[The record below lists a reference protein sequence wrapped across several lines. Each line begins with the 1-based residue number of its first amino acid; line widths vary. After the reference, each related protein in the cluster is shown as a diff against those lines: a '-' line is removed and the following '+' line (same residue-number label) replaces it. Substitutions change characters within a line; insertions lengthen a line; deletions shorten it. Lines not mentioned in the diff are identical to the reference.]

1 VPNASLSFL
10 PWVRQGAASAITTTD
25 TLGPGQSAVADVSA
39 IVTLNN
45 APVPAVA
52 VRLRGP
58 ADVAGID
65 ANQIVRT
72 DPRPATSSFEPNC
85 FPSIEFDRPDFPWL
99 FTPARANSNGK
110 LRPWLCLIVVQKQS
124 GVTVVSA
131 ADTPLP
137 SLRIDAPASP
147 ARELP
152 HLAECWAW
160 AHTQVVADVPGQ
172 TQISAA
178 LNGPPELSLSRLVCP
193 RILAANTDY
202 VACVVPTFELG
213 RKTGLGIDIQDADLT
228 SPNALAPAWSFTPSP
243 PAQVE
248 LPVYYHWEF
257 RTGQAGDFESLARR
271 LTPGVPLGFGKRS
284 IDVSRPGFPASG
296 ATTQDMEGALLPI
309 PPASSTSPSSVASP
323 GLPQQFQTNLANIIN
338 EPSRA
343 QAANP
348 NADPLLAPPIYGRWH
363 AGRGTVSPTATTWLD
378 QLNLDPRWRVAAALG
393 THVVQEHQ
401 EALVASA
408 WEQAAELDCA
418 NQRLRQFQVSM
429 AVGESLHARHLSR
442 LPEETMLRVAAPAFG
457 RLRQPA
463 GPSLL
468 ALQLSSQLPV
478 AATRSAMR
486 RIGRQRGPLTRRL
499 AVHGFSRVAVNS
511 WVARL
516 NLMGTMPSVVPVLP
530 PQPDY
535 CALPDLPRQHLGADH
550 PPGDSYFGV
559 FRVSPER
566 APVSPEGP
574 AVLVQGKT
582 EVPGLFRAAAIAHL
596 ARVFAPRARP
606 VSPQLTPFPNITT
619 FVVQQT
625 HPRVALPTLVNAIL
639 ATGDKVLSATAPGV
653 SPVGVETLM
662 VTPSFPQP
670 MYEPLRD
677 LSQDY
682 LLPGLEAVVPD
693 TVLGLRTNRR
703 FVESYMVGLNHEMG
717 RELLWRG
724 YPTDQRGT
732 YFDHFWGLGV
742 PNAAPADIA
751 DLNTWNTRSLGD
763 PVSGS
768 TPEEFV
774 MLLRSAL
781 LQRYPNAVIYLTPAL
796 SRGTPPAPV
805 TLVPD
810 ELPAHE
816 IPPIFSGSTPP
827 DVSFFGFPI
836 STQAATGADGKLG
849 YYVIIQEHPTE
860 PRFGVDV
867 NLPLGTASH
876 LAVGSQP
883 PPGLPLNGRTW
894 GKNSAEMA
902 GITRRLP
909 VRIAIHAARLV
920 TSTG

>member
-1 VPNASLSFL
+1 MPNASLSFL

-25 TLGPGQSAVADVSA
+25 TLGPAQSGVADVSA
-39 IVTLNN
+39 TVTLNN

-58 ADVAGID
+58 ADVVGID
-65 ANQIVRT
+65 ANQVVRT
-72 DPRPATSSFEPNC
+72 DPPPATTSFEPNC

-99 FTPARANSNGK
+99 FTPARANPTGK

-124 GVTVVSA
+124 GVTLVSVSE
-131 ADTPLP
+131 TPLP
-137 SLRIDAPASP
+137 SLRIAAPATP
-147 ARELP
+147 AQELP
-152 HLAECWAW
+152 DLNECWAW
-160 AHTQVVADVPGQ
+160 SHAQVAADVPGQ

-178 LNGPPELSLSRLVCP
+178 LNGPSELSISRLVCP
-193 RILAANTDY
+193 RILAANTEY
-202 VACVVPTFELG
+202 LACVVPTFELG
-213 RKTGLGIDIQDADLT
+213 RKSGLGIAIEDADLT
-228 SPNALAPAWSFTPSP
+228 AANALAPAWSFTPSP
-243 PAQVE
+243 PLQVE

-271 LTPGVPLGFGKRS
+271 LTPGVPLGLGTRP
-284 IDVSRPGFPASG
+284 IDVSRPGFPAAG
-296 ATTQDMEGALLPI
+296 ATTQDMQGALLPI
-309 PPASSTSPSSVASP
+309 PPASSTSPV
-323 GLPQQFQTNLANIIN
+323 LPRPFQTTLASIIN
-338 EPSRA
+338 EPSRT

-348 NADPLLAPPIYGRWH
+348 NADPLLAPPIYGRWY
-363 AGRGTVSPTATTWLD
+363 AGRGTVAPTGTTWLD

-393 THVVQEHQ
+393 TRVVQEHQ
-401 EALVASA
+401 EALMASA
-408 WEQAAELDCA
+408 WEQAAELHSA

-429 AVGESLHARHLSR
+429 AVCESLHARHASR
-442 LPEETMLRVAAPAFG
+442 LPEETMLRVAAPAYG
-457 RLRQPA
+457 RLYQPA

-468 ALQLSSQLPV
+468 AAQRSSQLPV

-499 AVHGFSRVAVNS
+499 AAHGFTRVADNS
-511 WVARL
+511 WIARL
-516 NLMGTMPSVVPVLP
+516 NLMGPMPSIVPVAPPPTNYCVLP
-530 PQPDY
+530 TFPT
-535 CALPDLPRQHLGADH
+535 QHLGADH

-559 FRVSPER
+559 FRVSAER
-566 APVSPEGP
+566 TPVSPPGP

-596 ARVFAPRARP
+596 ARAFAPRALP
-606 VSPQLTPFPNITT
+606 VAPQLTAFPDVTSL
-619 FVVQQT
+619 VLQQT
-625 HPRVALPTLVNAIL
+625 HPRVALPPLVNAIL
-639 ATGDKVLSATAPGV
+639 ATGDNVLPATAPGV
-653 SPVGVETLM
+653 TPVGVETLM
-662 VTPSFPQP
+662 VSPSFSQP

-677 LSQDY
+677 LSQNF
-682 LLPGLEAVVPD
+682 LLPGLETVSPD
-693 TVLGLRTNRR
+693 TVLGLQTNRP
-703 FVESYMVGLNHEMG
+703 FVESYMVGLNHELG

-763 PVSGS
+763 PSGAS
-768 TPEEFV
+768 PTDEFV

-781 LQRYPNAVIYLTPAL
+781 LQRYPNAVVYLTPAL
-796 SRGTPPAPV
+796 TRGTPPAPV
-805 TLVPD
+805 TLAPD
-810 ELPAHE
+810 EVPAHE
-816 IPPIFSGSTPP
+816 IPPIFSGSMPP

-836 STQAATGADGKLG
+836 STEAATGADGTPG

-867 NLPLGTASH
+867 DLALGNASH
-876 LAVGSQP
+876 LTVGSQP

-920 TSTG
+920 TPKG